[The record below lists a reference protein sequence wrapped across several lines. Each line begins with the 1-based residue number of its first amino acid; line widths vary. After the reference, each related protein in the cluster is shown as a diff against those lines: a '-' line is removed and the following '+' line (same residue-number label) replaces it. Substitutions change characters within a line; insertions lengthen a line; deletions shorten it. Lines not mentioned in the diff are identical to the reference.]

1 MARRRDVRFRSR
13 LIAMNDR
20 DLDDF
25 TELLRQKFSGLKVLP
40 WHYWQELSDAG
51 GAAKHKSAFN
61 LQIDYLESLS
71 DPRAYSRRIWVEP
84 PGWKPFWIGPNQ
96 HGVFLIANE
105 PRLSVEI
112 QGSGVARVGPPNL
125 FHSGSIIGSYEPGD
139 REQKAFADAVIRLSG
154 KLTTNLVKII
164 RRDTRETLYEAQ
176 RAMTWVGRDV
186 IRWMR
191 EDPQRTV
198 NENIRPVD
206 EGLRT

>member
-1 MARRRDVRFRSR
+1 MAKKRGVRFRTR

-25 TELLRQKFSGLKVLP
+25 TDLLRRKFSGLKVLP

-51 GAAKHKSAFN
+51 GAAKYKSAFN
-61 LQIDYLESLS
+61 LQIDYFESLS
-71 DPRAYSRRIWVEP
+71 DRRAYSRRIWVEP

-105 PRLSVEI
+105 PQFTVEI
-112 QGSGVARVGPPNL
+112 QGSRVAPLGPPYL
-125 FHSGSIIGSYEPGD
+125 FRSGRIIGSYDPDD
-139 REQKAFADAVIRLSG
+139 REQKAFADAVIRLSS
-154 KLTTNLVKII
+154 KLTTNLVKIV
-164 RRDTRETLYEAQ
+164 RRDTRETLYERQ
-176 RAMTWVGRDV
+176 KGMVWVGHDV

-198 NENIRPVD
+198 DGDIRPVD
-206 EGLRT
+206 EGFRT